1 MMHGLSFVG
10 VRVQGNQNRLVRAAL
25 VMRRL
30 DNLQE
35 FYAHTST
42 IRLNNETKR
51 YEASGVA
58 AREPIRRKRSA
69 WT

>member
-1 MMHGLSFVG
+1 MMHGLSFAG
-10 VRVQGNQNRLVRAAL
+10 VKVKGDKNRLVRAAL

-35 FYAHTST
+35 FYAHSST
-42 IRLNNETKR
+42 IRLSEQTKG
-51 YEASGVA
+51 YKDSGVA
-58 AREPIRRKRSA
+58 ARVPIEKRRSA